1 MTGAMSMGPPPR
13 STPRRVVMTTPG
25 GVPAM
30 TAQGAYIPTSAPLY
44 SSSSMPLTSPV
55 PLPLEANTPGG
66 EPSTRSRH
74 LRPSTPTPTRRGTLG
89 AAGLTGG
96 GAVAGGLMPH
106 MGCIQTP
113 GIATAS
119 AAAVRSREDG
129 RMWTRAP
136 TLLPQMAT
144 PQNPSIS
151 PAPFPAM
158 TPNALPT
165 NSGGPELQRG
175 VIALPANSG
184 GPEGGFI
191 RKLEPVA
198 SAAWRVDLRIH
209 TFERR
214 VEALAA
220 ALTDSRQELDDSLHQ
235 LELSEQARHELERQ
249 LSEGAATL
257 STHSEAEEKKEL
269 QRALEAAQQKTQLLQ
284 QQKQRLQQRL
294 QQQRR
299 STGDAASPAAPSPAV
314 AASPAASPPASP
326 PSDGGVDGLNLQR
339 IDAASALLEAHL
351 RALPRL
357 LEDSNRTQMRCEA
370 GQRSLTPP
378 RPPTAP
384 APPFQATCTPLASSP
399 APHPRT
405 PPADPT
411 RAPPAAHQ
419 SPPPNPNPNPPPPS
433 PPQAA
438 EALNSETSA
447 LFADLHARCEKRSLG
462 KRGQIRTRGWDSAA
476 TRPVATLVATPIV
489 TPRRTPSWDGAAG
502 APRSREARISAGR
515 ARFSELRSRLYQ
527 SPLGGVPTK

>member
-1 MTGAMSMGPPPR
+1 
-13 STPRRVVMTTPG
+13 
-25 GVPAM
+25 M

-235 LELSEQARHELERQ
+235 LELSEQARHELERF
-249 LSEGAATL
+249 SAIVF
-257 STHSEAEEKKEL
+257 SDF
-269 QRALEAAQQKTQLLQ
+269 QR
-284 QQKQRLQQRL
+284 
-294 QQQRR
+294 
-299 STGDAASPAAPSPAV
+299 
-314 AASPAASPPASP
+314 
-326 PSDGGVDGLNLQR
+326 
-339 IDAASALLEAHL
+339 
-351 RALPRL
+351 
-357 LEDSNRTQMRCEA
+357 EDSMRKE
-370 GQRSLTPP
+370 GNYSGMWQ
-378 RPPTAP
+378 
-384 APPFQATCTPLASSP
+384 
-399 APHPRT
+399 
-405 PPADPT
+405 
-411 RAPPAAHQ
+411 
-419 SPPPNPNPNPPPPS
+419 
-433 PPQAA
+433 
-438 EALNSETSA
+438 E
-447 LFADLHARCEKRSLG
+447 
-462 KRGQIRTRGWDSAA
+462 
-476 TRPVATLVATPIV
+476 
-489 TPRRTPSWDGAAG
+489 SW
-502 APRSREARISAGR
+502 RHS
-515 ARFSELRSRLYQ
+515 
-527 SPLGGVPTK
+527 VHWKV